1 MLGYLSGGNGSSIR
15 LRDLRGIVR
24 ILEWQVHLRQHKA
37 IDVAAQE
44 RVSVGGHRDVE
55 ATREKA
61 ADYRVMVSQVAGP
74 GCRRDSISPIAHRWR
89 NRASHMSWKKR
100 VAAVAIVT
108 AMFSAGV
115 APAFADAPNGNSG
128 HVGANANQCK
138 NGQDRCCPFGP

>member
-1 MLGYLSGGNGSSIR
+1 
-15 LRDLRGIVR
+15 
-24 ILEWQVHLRQHKA
+24 
-37 IDVAAQE
+37 
-44 RVSVGGHRDVE
+44 VGGHRDVE
-55 ATREKA
+55 ATRAKA

-115 APAFADAPNGNSG
+115 APAFADAPNGNSRSRG
-128 HVGANANQCK
+128 RANPNQCK
-138 NGQDRCCPFGP
+138 NGQDHCCPFGP